1 MKKHVFIV
9 FWVILYISLSTFSYA
24 TDYHVGPG
32 QTYTT
37 IGAVP
42 WYSLVAGDNVYIHYR
57 STPYK
62 EKILVSGRGT
72 ASQWIRV
79 LGVLGPNGERPVIDG
94 NGATTGTNMHFA
106 RTPEQFGAI
115 IVAASTGQSQNPTY
129 IEIANLEISGANPN
143 NSFIGQDDT
152 IVNYDS
158 FCAGIYARAIKHLLI
173 YNNVI
178 HDCGL
183 GFYNWAGCDPDVEY
197 DGMPEDI
204 VVRGNYFYNNGV
216 VGSYSEHATYT
227 ESDGVTIEYN
237 YYGPQLNGQYGSQ
250 IKDRSAGAV
259 IRYNYI
265 VQSNAGYDMDLVDPH
280 NSWCCLGLLDTYKQT
295 HVFGNIIVN
304 NGVNYTPNGIHWNE
318 DSYTGTNGRADMTGG
333 KLLFYDNTWV
343 TVANDTDMGY
353 WKDFYYFI
361 IQMGGYDCPS
371 GTVPGIIDIRNNI
384 FAVLPRTSGSPI
396 PTACWG
402 WCPNTN
408 FAFGKNWV
416 SPGWATTSHGQTN
429 TGTITGTENLVSPAD
444 NNPGFV
450 DLVNNDFHL
459 LSNSSASG
467 IGGALA
473 PEVTNNYLGLDL
485 TPTLQYVYHHQVTLR
500 SASGVG
506 SDVGAFQ
513 GTGMSVVIQTPSVPN
528 EYGLNQNYPNP
539 FNPTTTIEITL
550 AQNSKVLLKVYNV
563 LGQEVATLLDGEMQA
578 GVLHR
583 VPFDASRFSSG
594 IYFYRLEAEGNVQV
608 KKMVLMK

>member
-1 MKKHVFIV
+1 MIISIIQVFELLQNIWKEQVNMKKHFLIV
-9 FWVILYISLSTFSYA
+9 FVVILYISLSAILLCNRLSCRTRS
-24 TDYHVGPG
+24 
-32 QTYTT
+32 TYTT

-42 WYSLVAGDNVYIHYR
+42 WYTLVAGDNVYIHYR

-72 ASQWIRV
+72 AGQWIRV
-79 LGVLGPNGERPVIDG
+79 SGVLGPNGERPIIDG
-94 NGATTGTNMHFA
+94 DSATTGPNMHFA
-106 RTPEQFGAI
+106 RCPEQFGAI
-115 IVAASTGQSQNPTY
+115 TVAASTGQSQNPTY

-143 NSFIGQDDT
+143 NSFTGQGDT
-152 IVNYDS
+152 IITYDS

-237 YYGPQLNGQYGSQ
+237 YYGPQLNGQLGSQ
-250 IKDRSAGAV
+250 IKDRSAGTV

-265 VQSNAGYDMDLVDPH
+265 VQSNAGYDMDLVDPQ
-280 NSWCCLGLLDTYKQT
+280 NSWDCVGLLDTYKQT
-295 HVFGNIIVN
+295 HVDGNIIVN

-318 DSYTGTNGRADMTGG
+318 DSYTGTNGKADMTGG

-343 TVANDTDMGY
+343 TVEMVPIWDIGRISTVSSSKWGDMTVHLGLCRVSSTSVTIYLRCYQEPAGRLYQQPVWGY
-353 WKDFYYFI
+353 
-361 IQMGGYDCPS
+361 
-371 GTVPGIIDIRNNI
+371 
-384 FAVLPRTSGSPI
+384 
-396 PTACWG
+396 
-402 WCPNTN
+402 CPNTN

-416 SPGWATTSHGQTN
+416 SPGWAAISHEQTN
-429 TGTITGTENLVSPAD
+429 TGTITGTENFVSPAG

-450 DLVNNDFHL
+450 DLVNNNFHL
-459 LSNSSASG
+459 LGNSSASG

-485 TPTLQYVYHHQVTLR
+485 TPTLQYVYQQQVTSR
-500 SASGVG
+500 SASGV
-506 SDVGAFQ
+506 DQ
-513 GTGMSVVIQTPSVPN
+513 M
-528 EYGLNQNYPNP
+528 
-539 FNPTTTIEITL
+539 
-550 AQNSKVLLKVYNV
+550 
-563 LGQEVATLLDGEMQA
+563 
-578 GVLHR
+578 
-583 VPFDASRFSSG
+583 
-594 IYFYRLEAEGNVQV
+594 
-608 KKMVLMK
+608 